1 VRDEFE
7 RLVAEVA
14 TYSSAVLNGRDNE
27 GYPYS
32 VRCHPQPDSAA
43 RTLLITDVVA
53 PLIEGP
59 ASLLC
64 HEHDDFLWRQ
74 RAVLTRGRIVRAGV
88 DWRFTPDKV
97 IPGLSQN
104 PLALG
109 RFFLHARGVAAGYL
123 AKRNLPRPV
132 IPWDDIIRI
141 KHEGQANLRA
151 RGGRY

>member
-1 VRDEFE
+1 MRDEFE
-7 RLVAEVA
+7 WLVAELA
-14 TYSSAVLNGRDNE
+14 TYQSAVLNGRDSD
-27 GYPYS
+27 GYPFS
-32 VRCHPQPDSAA
+32 VRCHPQPDPAA

-53 PLIEGP
+53 PLTEGQ

-74 RAVLTRGRIVRAGV
+74 RSVLTRGRIARAG
-88 DWRFTPDKV
+88 DHWRFTPQKV
-97 IPGLSQN
+97 IPGISQS

-109 RFFLHARGVAAGYL
+109 RFFFHARGVAAGYL

-141 KHEGQANLRA
+141 KREAQANLRA
-151 RGGRY
+151 RGVRY